1 MYKAGGGIFP
11 SEQGRRDIESFAKLI
26 IWLAERSI
34 PVQRE
39 YVCITIDAEKAAQ
52 LGVKFFHDN
61 NVNVMAV
68 GNHDE
73 VIPVAAFRSAIQLE
87 LTIEDL
93 K

>member
-1 MYKAGGGIFP
+1 M
-11 SEQGRRDIESFAKLI
+11 
-26 IWLAERSI
+26 
-34 PVQRE
+34 
-39 YVCITIDAEKAAQ
+39 CITIDAENAAQ

-68 GNHDE
+68 GNQDG

-87 LTIEDL
+87 LTVENL